1 MPSRSRLLTAAVGLL
16 ASLLVS
22 VVAYVYLDT
31 LLVFLLLPFVPF
43 LFRGGDDGDEPPVR
57 SCPECGYRTRA
68 IDHEY
73 CPRDGT
79 RLE

>member
-22 VVAYVYLDT
+22 VAAYVYFDT
-31 LLVFLLLPFVPF
+31 LLLFLFLPFVPF
-43 LFRGGDDGDEPPVR
+43 LFRGGDEHDEPPVR
-57 SCPECGYRTRA
+57 TCPACGYRTRA
-68 IDHEY
+68 TDHEY

>member
-1 MPSRSRLLTAAVGLL
+1 MFGRSRLLTAAAGLL

-22 VVAYVYLDT
+22 VAAYVYFDT
-31 LLVFLLLPFVPF
+31 LFFFLFVPFVPF
-43 LFRGGDDGDEPPVR
+43 LFRGGDEAPPVR
-57 SCPECGYRTRA
+57 ECPECGYRTRA
-68 IDHEY
+68 SDHEY